1 MSATHPRKELTTM
14 SVLQVPRAVRWLLAV
29 LISLVLVI
37 GSQAV
42 HVKADAAEVQWVDGA
57 DDSFCLND
65 DRGRALDALPA
76 EAWCTPIPGCYQDDD
91 GVWVLPSRKTG
102 IWQGDPK
109 KVRYADEVKAE
120 PKPTPTKPT
129 PKPSTS
135 KPTKKPTGDRTT
147 SPRPG
152 TTAPDTDTTTD
163 ATPADLGVDEEEV
176 AVTGAPT
183 APAAPVLTVKGQDVT
198 VTWQATPD
206 AELESVT
213 GYVVRFTGAQP
224 VTVDATTTT
233 HTFTGLADGS
243 YRAAVRA
250 VNAAGESVSSPPSD
264 PATVGIPVVDVKGT
278 VAVEGDLA
286 PGASVTITGTGYAP
300 NVPELALELH
310 SDPVALGTVATDA
323 QGGFT
328 TTVTIPETVP
338 VGAHQ
343 VVVLHDGQQV
353 TASPVEVVAAA
364 AADAASEQ
372 TAAPAAERVPP
383 HTGLAILAVLAIAGA
398 GSLVWHL
405 ATGRRR
411 RRASG
416 SEASDDT
423 VVLPAPVPAQDVAPR
438 PLTSSGVG

>member
-1 MSATHPRKELTTM
+1 MSI
-14 SVLQVPRAVRWLLAV
+14 LQVPRALRWLLAV
-29 LISLVLVI
+29 MISLVLVI

-57 DDSFCLND
+57 DDSYCLND
-65 DRGRALDALPA
+65 DRGKALDALPA

-102 IWQGDPK
+102 IWQGDPS
-109 KVRYADEVKAE
+109 KVRYADEIKAE

-129 PKPSTS
+129 PTKSTPTRS
-135 KPTKKPTGDRTT
+135 TPKPTSDRTT
-147 SPRPG
+147 SSKPV
-152 TTAPDTDTTTD
+152 TTTPDADTTTD
-163 ATPADLGVDEEEV
+163 AAPADLGVDDEEV

-183 APAAPVLTVKGQDVT
+183 APAAPVLTVKGKDVT
-198 VTWQATPD
+198 VAWQATAD

-224 VTVDATTTT
+224 LTVDATTTS

-264 PATVGIPVVDVKGT
+264 PATVGTPVVDVKGT

-310 SDPVALGTVATDA
+310 SDPVPLGTVATDA

-328 TTVTIPETVP
+328 TTATIPDTVP
-338 VGAHQ
+338 AGAHQ
-343 VVVLHDGQQV
+343 VVVLYDGQQV
-353 TASPVEVVAAA
+353 TASPVEVVAAG
-364 AADAASEQ
+364 AADADTDEA
-372 TAAPAAERVPP
+372 AAPAAERVPP

-411 RRASG
+411 RRAAG
-416 SEASDDT
+416 PEASDDT

>member
-1 MSATHPRKELTTM
+1 MSI
-14 SVLQVPRAVRWLLAV
+14 LQVPRALRWLLAV
-29 LISLVLVI
+29 TISLVLVI

-57 DDSFCLND
+57 DDSYCLND
-65 DRGRALDALPA
+65 DRGKALDALPA

-102 IWQGDPK
+102 IWQGDPS
-109 KVRYADEVKAE
+109 KVRYADEIKAE

-129 PKPSTS
+129 PTKSTPTKS
-135 KPTKKPTGDRTT
+135 TPKPTSDR
-147 SPRPG
+147 SASSKPG
-152 TTAPDTDTTTD
+152 TTTPDTDTTTD
-163 ATPADLGVDEEEV
+163 AAPADLGVDEEEV

-183 APAAPVLTVKGQDVT
+183 APAAPVLTVKGKDVT
-198 VTWQATPD
+198 VAWQATAD

-224 VTVDATTTT
+224 LTVDATTTS

-264 PATVGIPVVDVKGT
+264 PATVGTPVVDVKGT

-310 SDPVALGTVATDA
+310 SDPVSLGTVATDA

-328 TTVTIPETVP
+328 TTATIPDTVP

-353 TASPVEVVAAA
+353 TASPVEVVAAG
-364 AADAASEQ
+364 AADADTEE
-372 TAAPAAERVPP
+372 AATPAAERVPP
-383 HTGLAILAVLAIAGA
+383 HTGLAILAALAIAGA

-405 ATGRRR
+405 ATARRR
-411 RRASG
+411 RRAAG
-416 SEASDDT
+416 PQGADDT

>member
-1 MSATHPRKELTTM
+1 MSI
-14 SVLQVPRAVRWLLAV
+14 LQVPRAVRWLLAV
-29 LISLVLVI
+29 LISLVMVI

-120 PKPTPTKPT
+120 PKPTTPTT
-129 PKPSTS
+129 SAPKPSTS
-135 KPTKKPTGDRTT
+135 KPTKKPTTERPT
-147 SPRPG
+147 SPKPG
-152 TTAPDTDTTTD
+152 TPAPSTDTTTTD
-163 ATPADLGVDEEEV
+163 APADLGVDEQEV

-183 APAAPVLTVKGQDVT
+183 APAAPVLTVKGKDVT
-198 VTWQATPD
+198 VAWQATPD

-264 PATVGIPVVDVKGT
+264 PATVGTPVVDVKGT
-278 VAVEGDLA
+278 VAVEGELA

-343 VVVLHDGQQV
+343 VVVLHEGQQV

-364 AADAASEQ
+364 GATDAATEE
-372 TAAPAAERVPP
+372 TAAPVAERVPP
-383 HTGLAILAVLAIAGA
+383 HTGLAILAVLALAGI

-416 SEASDDT
+416 QTGPDDT
-423 VVLPAPVPAQDVAPR
+423 VVLPAPVAAQDVAPR
-438 PLTSSGVG
+438 PLTPSGVG